1 MKDQQHEITI
11 T

>member
-1 MKDQQHEITI
+1 MKDQQHEMTI